1 MSSDLLPCPFG
12 LEPDDLRLRV
22 LVLELV
28 GDLAQ
33 LELDLLVLPLD
44 LLILAIERVDLLLDG
59 LLLLPLARPL
69 SLTPPNPL
77 HLVLQTRPV
86 DAKLDELLRE
96 VVSLRLDLTLDHSFL

>member
-44 LLILAIERVDLLLDG
+44 LLVLAIERVDLLLDG

-69 SLTPPNPL
+69 SLTPSNPL